1 MEMSAPVF
9 CYSTVNKNPCKLM
22 SHLRRNAKL
31 SFSIQY
37 PALPRNADLAVTE
50 ECGRNHVA
58 SKLTQTK
65 AHRVP
70 LSHMPARR
78 WKS

>member
-1 MEMSAPVF
+1 MSAPVY
-9 CYSTVNKNPCKLM
+9 CYLTDNKNPCKLM

-31 SFSIQY
+31 LLSTLY
-37 PALPRNADLAVTE
+37 PALPRNAALAATE

-58 SKLTQTK
+58 SKLTETK

-70 LSHMPARR
+70 LSHMPARL
-78 WKS
+78 

>member
-1 MEMSAPVF
+1 MS
-9 CYSTVNKNPCKLM
+9 N
-22 SHLRRNAKL
+22 LRRNAKF
-31 SFSIQY
+31 SFSILY
-37 PALPRNADLAVTE
+37 PALPRNADLVVTE

-70 LSHMPARR
+70 LSHMPARS